1 MQCVYFYPG
10 QVRKGY
16 ESYTEDPLGLAA
28 TELETMGQN
37 YADEEYCN
45 NLNDNKKSY
54 LGDQF
59 ESTLVK
65 GEYDWTDEKGQKG
78 KYNICNVFKFS

>member
-1 MQCVYFYPG
+1 M
-10 QVRKGY
+10 
-16 ESYTEDPLGLAA
+16 E
-28 TELETMGQN
+28 QN
-37 YADEEYCN
+37 YADEEYSN

-65 GEYDWTDEKGQKG
+65 GEYGWNDKKGQKG
-78 KYNICNVFKFS
+78 KYNICNAFGF

>member
-1 MQCVYFYPG
+1 M
-10 QVRKGY
+10 
-16 ESYTEDPLGLAA
+16 E
-28 TELETMGQN
+28 QN
-37 YADEEYCN
+37 YVDEEYCN

-54 LGDQF
+54 FGDQF

-78 KYNICNVFKFS
+78 KYNISYANAMHLNFDNFLNKRNSRIVLE